1 MENRRLIRVTD
12 SISLSES
19 DLEWHFVRA
28 SGPGGQ
34 NVNKVSTAVELR
46 FDVAHSDQLGSDVKA
61 RLRKLAGHRMT
72 ADGVLVIQAQRF
84 RSQSRNRDDALER
97 LVALVRLAARAPKV
111 RTPTRPSL
119 AARRRRVDDKKKRGN
134 IKSRRGAVRDIE

>member
-1 MENRRLIRVTD
+1 LIRIND
-12 SISLSES
+12 RISLPEG
-19 DLEWHFVRA
+19 DLQWQFIRA

-46 FDVAHSDQLGSDVKA
+46 FDVARTRRLAADVKS

-72 ADGVLVIQAQRF
+72 ADGTLVIQAQRF
-84 RSQSRNRDDALER
+84 RSQSRNREDAIER
-97 LVALVRLAARAPKV
+97 LVELVRAALRPPKV

-119 AARRRRVDDKKKRGN
+119 AAKRKRVEEKKKRAV
-134 IKSRRGAVRDIE
+134 IKSQRRAVREDE